1 MSRSIEV
8 SPKHGLN
15 PTIPVCFW
23 CGKEK
28 NEIALMG
35 RVREKDHNGRAV
47 RGSDVEMPMKAVL
60 DYEPCECCKTQF
72 SQGVQ
77 IIECV
82 DHVQDGRP
90 PISKDDKG
98 NKVFPTGRTLVFR
111 PEAAQNIFNVDKSM
125 LEAGKKLC
133 LDDTMFGQLLDMVQG
148 SQSDNI

>member
-8 SPKHGLN
+8 SPKHGFN

-47 RGSDVEMPMKAVL
+47 RGSDIEMPMKMVL
-60 DYEPCECCKTQF
+60 DYEPCECCKEHF

-77 IIECV
+77 VIECEH
-82 DHVQDGRP
+82 HVQDGRP
-90 PISKDDKG
+90 PITKDDTG
-98 NKVFPTGRTLVFR
+98 NEVFPTGRTIVFR
-111 PEAAQNIFNVDKSM
+111 PEAAQRIFNVDSSM

-133 LDDTMFGQLLDMVQG
+133 LNNTLFSQLLDMVDN
-148 SQSDNI
+148 SQSDNN